1 MSDEAGSE
9 KLHNIQS
16 LKTKIAGVVGGL
28 SQIRLAVSLAIPPAG
43 DRKDGFKKLDAE
55 VARRRL
61 EQLRKDIA
69 EYKAQVYEL
78 AETSDDKKRLRGS
91 LRRRAVMDDKSKPLF
106 ERLGGAADIGSAV
119 DLVYD
124 KALADPRTRAYFDKA
139 QKKMNQIRERMQTFV
154 VSYVGGPANYQEED
168 LKPVHYNMNIM
179 DFHFDAMLEH
189 FNAAFLEMGV
199 HSEAIA
205 DFLQLLGGIRKYIT
219 TGSGFPPQR
228 TSEE

>member
-1 MSDEAGSE
+1 MSDEAGSV
-9 KLHNIQS
+9 KLHVGWEIEKMTESIETTHQNIQS

-69 EYKAQVYEL
+69 DYKAQVYEL
-78 AETSDDKKRLRGS
+78 AETSDDKKRLRGG
-91 LRRRAVMDDKSKPLF
+91 LRRKTAVDDKTKPLF

-139 QKKMNQIRERMQTFV
+139 QKKMNQIRE
-154 VSYVGGPANYQEED
+154 
-168 LKPVHYNMNIM
+168 
-179 DFHFDAMLEH
+179 
-189 FNAAFLEMGV
+189 
-199 HSEAIA
+199 
-205 DFLQLLGGIRKYIT
+205 
-219 TGSGFPPQR
+219 
-228 TSEE
+228 